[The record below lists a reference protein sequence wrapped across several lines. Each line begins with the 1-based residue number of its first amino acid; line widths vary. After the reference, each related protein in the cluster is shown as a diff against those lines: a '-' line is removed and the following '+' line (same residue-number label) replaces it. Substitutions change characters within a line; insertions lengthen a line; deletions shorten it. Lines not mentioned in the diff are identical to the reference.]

1 MTVVLISC
9 IVALVVCGVAI
20 GLSWNF
26 AFQQAKK
33 ELSWE
38 ASMVLNAVTSFSVQ
52 QAQNQAV
59 RELNFELRKED
70 AVILRMICYMCR

>member
-1 MTVVLISC
+1 MGKSTTRLIVTVVLISC

-20 GLSWNF
+20 GLSLYF
-26 AFQQAKK
+26 AFQQAKNT
-33 ELSWE
+33 LSWE

-59 RELNFELRKED
+59 REVFELW
-70 AVILRMICYMCR
+70 VV